1 MTGTETWLR
10 GGTIVDG
17 TGAAPRIGDVAIR
30 GDRIS
35 RVTPPG
41 VVPAHPSDEIDC
53 IGLTVTPGFVDIHTH
68 SDLSFVHHPSAPS
81 KVMQGVTTEVVGNCG
96 FSPFPAHPHRREALI
111 GFLRG
116 IGVPR
121 TNIPWSDFAGYA
133 DVVDAYRPVMNVA
146 PLAGHGALRIAA
158 TGTDDVTVDGD
169 ILRTMER
176 LLRECLDQGAFGLST
191 GLSYVPSQ
199 FAGPDE
205 INALA
210 RVVRDHDALYATHAR
225 ATPDPFDSFDEAIG
239 VGKATGVRV
248 QYSHLALND
257 PRMWGR
263 ADDVVAHFQHAADAG
278 IDVRYDVYP
287 YDASASSLTQYL
299 PAWVQAGGED
309 GIRRQLADRTGFA
322 RARDDLAKGLY
333 GTIPWD
339 WERVVVSL
347 AGPDDEALEGR
358 SIAHGAERYGMTPE
372 ELCLR
377 LAMRYGNRA
386 QVVLFYR
393 AEADV
398 AAFLAHPLAIVGS
411 DGTAMPVT
419 APGRPHPRSFGSHA
433 RLLHRY
439 VADEGRLTLADAVHK
454 STLAPAQRIGITD
467 RGVLTEGAR
476 ADIAVLDATAVRDT
490 ATWTDPCQLASGV
503 RDVWVNGEHTI
514 ASGTPTGHRAGH
526 VLRRAS
532 RP

>member
-1 MTGTETWLR
+1 MTKTETWLR

-17 TGAAPRIGDVAIR
+17 TGAPPRTGDVAIV
-30 GDRIS
+30 GEITS

-41 VVPAHPSDEIDC
+41 AVPAHPRDEIDC
-53 IGLTVTPGFVDIHTH
+53 TGMTITPGFIDIHTH
-68 SDLSFVHHPSAPS
+68 SDLSFVRHPSATS
-81 KVMQGVTTEVVGNCG
+81 KIMQGVTTEVVGNCG
-96 FSPFPAHPHRREALI
+96 FSPFPVHPHRREVLI
-111 GFLRG
+111 DFLRG
-116 IGVPR
+116 LGVPR

-133 DVVDAYRPVMNVA
+133 DAIDAYRPIMNVA

-158 TGTDDVTVDGD
+158 AGTGDVTVDD
-169 ILRTMER
+169 DLLRTMKR

-199 FAGPDE
+199 FASPDE

-210 RVVRDHDALYATHAR
+210 RVVADHDALYATHAR
-225 ATPDPFDSFDEAIG
+225 ATPDAFDSFDEAID

-263 ADDVVAHFQHAADAG
+263 ADDVLAHFQQAADAG

-299 PAWVQAGGED
+299 PAWVQADGEG
-309 GIRRQLADRTGFA
+309 GIRRALADRAGFA
-322 RARDDLAKGLY
+322 RARDELAEGLF
-333 GTIPWD
+333 GSITWD

-347 AGPDDEALEGR
+347 AGPDDEDLEGL
-358 SIAHGAERYGMTPE
+358 SIARGAEMRGMAPE

-377 LAMRYGNRA
+377 LAGRYGNRV

-393 AEADV
+393 TEDDV

-419 APGRPHPRSFGSHA
+419 APGRPHPRSYGSHA

-439 VADEGRLTLADAVHK
+439 VATEGRLTLADAIHK
-454 STLAPAQRIGITD
+454 ATLAPARRIGITD
-467 RGVLTEGAR
+467 RGVLTQGAR
-476 ADIAVLDATAVRDT
+476 ADIAVFDAPAIRDT
-490 ATWTDPCQLASGV
+490 ATWTDPCQLATGV
-503 RDVWVNGEHTI
+503 RDVWINGLQAVANGE
-514 ASGTPTGHRAGH
+514 PTGCRAGR
-526 VLRRAS
+526 VLRRPS
-532 RP
+532 G